1 MSQTSRP
8 AGSRSPVP
16 VADADAERVMVSSRE
31 ILQRDAA
38 HHSGL
43 WEPQVVLVRGQGPLV
58 YDADGKEYLDCLA
71 GIAVAS
77 VGHGNER
84 LARAV
89 ADQASKLIVCPQNV
103 GNDARTRFV
112 DKLFEFVKPPL
123 QRVFLSN
130 SGAEANE
137 AALKWARAAT
147 KRSRFVAAKKGF
159 SGRTMG
165 VLPLTWEASY
175 REPFAPFSTPVE
187 FVTYNDEEELRAAV
201 DDETAAVVLEPIQGE
216 SGINPAR
223 DAYLRLAR
231 SLTEEHGALL
241 ILDEIQT
248 GVGRTGTFLAS
259 EPSGVRPD
267 IVTLAKGLAGGVPIG
282 ATLMTEAVARAM
294 PKGGHGTTFGG
305 NPLAAA
311 AGHAVLEEISERGL
325 MARAVEL
332 GDHLMRGL
340 EGLNSPLV
348 REVRGRGLMVGLELT
363 VPAGQV
369 IAALAEAGVLTIAG
383 GSHTVRF
390 LPPLVI
396 ERDQV
401 DEVVRRVGEVI
412 GRMGRGD

>member
-1 MSQTSRP
+1 MTGAREQVTR
-8 AGSRSPVP
+8 GSRELLEQ
-16 VADADAERVMVSSRE
+16 DR
-31 ILQRDAA
+31 A
-38 HHSGL
+38 HRSGL
-43 WEPQVVLVRGQGPLV
+43 WEPQVALVRGQGAVV

-89 ADQASKLIVCPQNV
+89 AEQAGRLIVCPQNV
-103 GNDARTRFV
+103 GNDTRTRFV
-112 DKLFEFVKPPL
+112 DKLFEFLQPPL
-123 QRVFLSN
+123 ERVFLSN

-147 KRSRFVAAKKGF
+147 GRSRFVAARKGF

-165 VLPLTWEASY
+165 VLPLTWESSY
-175 REPFAPFSTPVE
+175 REPFAPYATPVD
-187 FVTYNDEEELRAAV
+187 FVTYNDEDELRAAV
-201 DDETAAVVLEPIQGE
+201 TTETAAVLLEPIQGE
-216 SGINPAR
+216 SGINPAS
-223 DAYLRLAR
+223 DDYLRLAR
-231 SLTEEHGALL
+231 ELTQRHGALL

-282 ATLMTEAVARAM
+282 ATVMTDAVAKAM

-311 AGHAVLEEISERGL
+311 AGLAVLEEIEDR
-325 MARAVEL
+325 
-332 GDHLMRGL
+332 DLMRRASALGRRFRAGL
-340 EGLNSPLV
+340 EALRSALV
-348 REVRGRGLMVGLELT
+348 REVRGRGLMLGLELDRP
-363 VPAGQV
+363 VAPV
-369 IAALAEAGVLTIAG
+369 IGALSEAGVLTIAG
-383 GSHTVRF
+383 GSHTIRF

-396 ERDQV
+396 EEEQV
-401 DEVVRRVGEVI
+401 DEVVVRVGEVLASFEAE
-412 GRMGRGD
+412 G

>member
-1 MSQTSRP
+1 MTGAR
-8 AGSRSPVP
+8 
-16 VADADAERVMVSSRE
+16 ERVAGGSGE
-31 ILQRDAA
+31 LLERDRA
-38 HHSGL
+38 HRSGL
-43 WEPQVVLVRGQGPLV
+43 WEPQVALVRGQGAVV

-89 ADQASKLIVCPQNV
+89 AEQAGRLIVCPQNV
-103 GNDARTRFV
+103 GNDTRTRFV
-112 DKLFEFVKPPL
+112 DKLFEFLQPPL
-123 QRVFLSN
+123 ERVFLSN

-147 KRSRFVAAKKGF
+147 GRSRFVAARKGF

-165 VLPLTWEASY
+165 VLPLTWESSY
-175 REPFAPFSTPVE
+175 REPFAPYATPVD
-187 FVTYNDEEELRAAV
+187 FVTYNDEDELRAAV
-201 DDETAAVVLEPIQGE
+201 TTETAAVLLEPIQGE
-216 SGINPAR
+216 SGINPAS
-223 DAYLRLAR
+223 DDYLRLAR
-231 SLTEEHGALL
+231 ELTQRHGALL

-282 ATLMTEAVARAM
+282 ATVMTDAVAKAM

-311 AGHAVLEEISERGL
+311 AGLAVLEEIEDR
-325 MARAVEL
+325 
-332 GDHLMRGL
+332 DLMRRASALGRRFRAGL
-340 EGLNSPLV
+340 EALRSALV
-348 REVRGRGLMVGLELT
+348 REVRGRGLMLGLELDRP
-363 VPAGQV
+363 VAPV
-369 IAALAEAGVLTIAG
+369 IGALSEAGVLTIAG
-383 GSHTVRF
+383 GSHTIRF

-396 ERDQV
+396 EEDQV
-401 DEVVRRVGEVI
+401 DEVVARVGEVLARFEAE
-412 GRMGRGD
+412 G